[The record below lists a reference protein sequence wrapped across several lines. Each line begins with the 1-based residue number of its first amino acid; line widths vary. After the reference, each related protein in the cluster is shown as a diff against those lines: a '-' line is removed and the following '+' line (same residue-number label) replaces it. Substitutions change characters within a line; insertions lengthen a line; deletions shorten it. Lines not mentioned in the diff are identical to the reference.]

1 VPKIY
6 SLFNSFLTLIKGRR
20 RWGGDGWLRWMDD
33 GGEEDDG
40 GLGSNRKR
48 VEERV
53 RLRG

>member
-1 VPKIY
+1 
-6 SLFNSFLTLIKGRR
+6 
-20 RWGGDGWLRWMDD
+20 MDD